1 MILPISKPR
10 RISALL
16 LAVLLPVVCIKASLP
31 SQIAD
36 SEAAHKKK
44 PLRYRLIALEPRACL
59 NQTIDLELELE
70 NTANQKIL
78 IDPQA
83 LLSSV
88 MIFQGNRARDSRA
101 DLMGKTP
108 RDQFIPLE
116 PGNSYRKTM
125 SYSLHDKFFSVAGVY
140 SIQATYGQFA
150 DLSRELPDVYRGYV
164 ESNTVLFEL
173 RECE

>member
-1 MILPISKPR
+1 MTLPINKPQ

-44 PLRYRLIALEPRACL
+44 PLQYRLIALEPRACL

-70 NTANQKIL
+70 NTANQKVL
-78 IDPQA
+78 IDPRA

-88 MIFQGNRARDSRA
+88 MIFHGDRALESRA
-101 DLMGKTP
+101 DRWGKIP
-108 RDQFIPLE
+108 LDQFVSLE
-116 PGNSYRKTM
+116 PGNSYRKTI

-140 SIQATYGQFA
+140 SIQVTYGQFA
-150 DLSRELPDVYRGYV
+150 DLSGELPDAYRGYV
-164 ESNTVLFEL
+164 KSNTVLIEL